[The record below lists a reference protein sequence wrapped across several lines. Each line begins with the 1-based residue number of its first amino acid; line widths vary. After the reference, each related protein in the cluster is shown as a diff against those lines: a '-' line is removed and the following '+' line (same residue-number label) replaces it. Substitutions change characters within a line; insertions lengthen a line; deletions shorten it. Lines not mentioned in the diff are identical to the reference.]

1 LKTGSKTSF
10 YKWID
15 DIKKAYRH
23 RTELEE
29 KLQFYETRLIG
40 YNAVTYDSI
49 GSSSTKNNVEE
60 NLLYVIEKIDKTKAR
75 LDAAQKII
83 DEYMVFKSNIKQQEA
98 LVLEYLVETSLNKS
112 EIALMMH
119 LSRSRVHIITI
130 SIAKSFDFMILMD
143 NVGS

>member
-1 LKTGSKTSF
+1 MIGSKTSF

-60 NLLYVIEKIDKTKAR
+60 NLLYVIGKIDKVKVR
-75 LDAAQKII
+75 LDKAQKLI
-83 DEYMVFKSNIKQQEA
+83 DKYISFKNKLKPQEA
-98 LVLEYLVETSLNKS
+98 LVLEYLVETSLNKRN
-112 EIALMMH
+112 IALRLNISKTRIYVLLNKLNEMKFPTNIEK
-119 LSRSRVHIITI
+119 II
-130 SIAKSFDFMILMD
+130 
-143 NVGS
+143 

>member
-1 LKTGSKTSF
+1 MRTGSKTSF

-49 GSSSTKNNVEE
+49 GSSSTKNNVED
-60 NLLYVIEKIDKTKAR
+60 NLLYVIGKIDKVKAR
-75 LDAAQKII
+75 LDKAQKLI
-83 DEYMVFKSNIKQQEA
+83 DEYVTFKDKLKPQEA
-98 LVLEYLVETSLNKS
+98 LVLEYLVETSLSKS
-112 EIALMMH
+112 EIASMMH
-119 LSRSRVHIITI
+119 LSRSRVHLIIMN
-130 SIAKSFDFMILMD
+130 IAISFDLMILI
-143 NVGS
+143 

>member
-1 LKTGSKTSF
+1 VKHLKTGSKTSF

-23 RTELEE
+23 KTELEE

-60 NLLYVIEKIDKTKAR
+60 NLLYVIGKIDKVKAR
-75 LDAAQKII
+75 LDKAQKLI
-83 DEYMVFKSNIKQQEA
+83 DEYNSFKSKLKPQEA
-98 LVLEYLVETSLNKS
+98 LVLEYLVETSLSKS
-112 EIALMMH
+112 VIGSRMKISKSRLYDIIIEIIKQYSGIKAL
-119 LSRSRVHIITI
+119 
-130 SIAKSFDFMILMD
+130 K
-143 NVGS
+143 

>member
-23 RTELEE
+23 RAELEE

-60 NLLYVIEKIDKTKAR
+60 NLLYVIGKIDKVKSKI
-75 LDAAQKII
+75 DKAQKLI
-83 DEYMVFKSNIKQQEA
+83 DQYNSFKSKLKQQEA
-98 LVLEYLVETSLNKS
+98 LVLEYLVETSLKKID
-112 EIALMMH
+112 IAARLKI
-119 LSRSRVHIITI
+119 SRSRIYTI
-130 SIAKSFDFMILMD
+130 LEKTKLSFSAFKNDW
-143 NVGS
+143 

>member
-1 LKTGSKTSF
+1 MTGSKTSF

-49 GSSSTKNNVEE
+49 GSSSTKNNVED
-60 NLLYVIEKIDKTKAR
+60 NLLYVIGKIDKVKAR
-75 LDAAQKII
+75 LDKAQKLI
-83 DEYMVFKSNIKQQEA
+83 DEYNSFKSKLKPQEA
-98 LVLEYLVETSLNKS
+98 LVLEYLVETSFSKS
-112 EIALMMH
+112 VIANRIKA
-119 LSRSRVHIITI
+119 SRSRVFQII
-130 SIAKSFDFMILMD
+130 D
-143 NVGS
+143 NIDNKR

>member
-1 LKTGSKTSF
+1 MTGSKISF

-49 GSSSTKNNVEE
+49 GSSSTKNNVED
-60 NLLYVIEKIDKTKAR
+60 NLLYVIGKIDKVKAR
-75 LDAAQKII
+75 LEKAQKLI
-83 DEYMVFKSNIKQQEA
+83 DEYVTFKSMLKSQEA
-98 LVLEYLVETSLNKS
+98 LMIEYLVETSLSKMD
-112 EIALMMH
+112 IASQLNV
-119 LSRSRVHIITI
+119 SRSRVYIVLN
-130 SIAKSFDFMILMD
+130 KMIEMKFPT
-143 NVGS
+143 NIEKVI

>member
-1 LKTGSKTSF
+1 MKTGSKTSF

-49 GSSSTKNNVEE
+49 GSSSTKNNVED
-60 NLLYVIEKIDKTKAR
+60 NLLYVIGKIDKVKSKI
-75 LDAAQKII
+75 DKAQKLI
-83 DEYMVFKSNIKQQEA
+83 DQYNSFKSKLKQQEA
-98 LVLEYLVETSLNKS
+98 LVLEYLVETTLSKN
-112 EIALMMH
+112 EISLMMH
-119 LSRSRVHIITI
+119 ISRSRVYNI
-130 SIAKSFDFMILMD
+130 SINMVKSFDFMILMD
-143 NVGS
+143 NVSS

>member
-1 LKTGSKTSF
+1 MTGSKTSF

-60 NLLYVIEKIDKTKAR
+60 NLLYVIGKIDKIKAR
-75 LDAAQKII
+75 LDKAQKLI
-83 DEYMVFKSNIKQQEA
+83 DEYISFKNKLKPQES
-98 LVLEYLVETSLNKS
+98 LVLEYLVETSLNKRD
-112 EIALMMH
+112 IAARIKV
-119 LSRSRVHIITI
+119 SRSRIYTI
-130 SIAKSFDFMILMD
+130 LEKIKLSFFAFKNDW
-143 NVGS
+143 

>member
-1 LKTGSKTSF
+1 MTGSKISF

-60 NLLYVIEKIDKTKAR
+60 NLLYVIGKIDKVKAR
-75 LDAAQKII
+75 LEKAQKLI
-83 DEYMVFKSNIKQQEA
+83 DEYISFKNKLKPQEA
-98 LVLEYLVETSLNKS
+98 LMIEYLVETSLSKMD
-112 EIALMMH
+112 IASQLNV
-119 LSRSRVHIITI
+119 SRSRVYIVLN
-130 SIAKSFDFMILMD
+130 KMIEMKFPT
-143 NVGS
+143 NIEKVI

>member
-1 LKTGSKTSF
+1 MKTGSKTSF

-49 GSSSTKNNVEE
+49 GSSSTKNNVEV
-60 NLLYVIEKIDKTKAR
+60 NLLYVIGKIDKVKAR
-75 LDAAQKII
+75 LDKAQNLI
-83 DEYMVFKSNIKQQEA
+83 DGYISFKSKLKPQEA
-98 LVLEYLVETSLNKS
+98 MVLEYLVETT
-112 EIALMMH
+112 
-119 LSRSRVHIITI
+119 LSKYEI
-130 SIAKSFDFMILMD
+130 SIKIGISRTRVYRLIDLIKCDADKLT
-143 NVGS
+143 

>member
-1 LKTGSKTSF
+1 MTGSKISF

-49 GSSSTKNNVEE
+49 GSSSTKNNVED
-60 NLLYVIEKIDKTKAR
+60 NLLYVIGKIDKVKAR
-75 LDAAQKII
+75 LEKAQKLI
-83 DEYMVFKSNIKQQEA
+83 DEYISFKNKLKPQEA
-98 LVLEYLVETSLNKS
+98 LMIEYLVETSLSKMD
-112 EIALMMH
+112 IASQLNV
-119 LSRSRVHIITI
+119 SRSRVYIVLN
-130 SIAKSFDFMILMD
+130 KMIEMKFPT
-143 NVGS
+143 NIEKVI